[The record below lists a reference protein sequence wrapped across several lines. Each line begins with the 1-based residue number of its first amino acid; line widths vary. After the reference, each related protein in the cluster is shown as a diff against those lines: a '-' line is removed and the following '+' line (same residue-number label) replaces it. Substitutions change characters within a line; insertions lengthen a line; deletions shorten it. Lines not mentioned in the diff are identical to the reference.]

1 MRLSWRQEALLA
13 GKGAYRFNR
22 RAEMVAML
30 ARPNFRILVTSILC
44 RRRGQLCCRYV
55 LIGRGAVLAG
65 ASSPCALT
73 GLSRDSTRCVARE
86 MQGGPAAKAPPF
98 ALYKHQEAVRKT
110 HQARQAYRDGGPPD
124 TLGFHQPR
132 DGIQ

>member
-73 GLSRDSTRCVARE
+73 GLSRDSTGALPGRCK
-86 MQGGPAAKAPPF
+86 AALLPRLPF

-124 TLGFHQPR
+124 ALGFHQPR